1 MYWLNAFRQ
10 IRNPDATETLWPSQ
24 AEFFTSYQGIGPDFT
39 WPDAPAGEYEGINV
53 NSLAGGYVFGNTV
66 GNFYDEAT
74 RLSIDGVPVET
85 VGSASA
91 AWELGKKQ
99 RGAADPMT
107 GAVGSPAFAASVSYS
122 SQTRGQFSN
131 SGNSYGGFFPIPD
144 AAGATCADGAE
155 SLVIKFTKIS
165 DSTVV
170 NYPGSCV
177 ENASDAA
184 AVYRM
189 PLGYYVVKG
198 SGSVD
203 YYPRSLYIEGPYTRG
218 EHPMHTWG
226 DHLPRVMSQ
235 FAAEFRGTS
244 AQRQDELAGKA
255 WLGDAFDIAH
265 FLTRPYYLAPAIG
278 TTVGSDI
285 FAQYP
290 SGRIDNT
297 FPTFP
302 SPSITFYNFVATG
315 QVVEV
320 WNHPT
325 AGTYLGGGSLAQGE
339 HLTVS
344 GLTLGG
350 NYYVAYYPYPGFRTL
365 VVASG
370 SIVKSVNA
378 TGGGLADYSP
388 PASNASIAPGT
399 RIGGAIKTHDGFC
412 IAAALVECSG
422 IYGDAKVTFRNGDT
436 VIGTATVSATTT
448 SAICTFESAQIGS
461 NITATLDD
469 GARFSAA
476 GSIRVE
482 WAELLTMKPGLND
495 LFVVLRLAGCK
506 SSDALGA
513 DGGGISEDQAL
524 ALWESYKTNGCVALT
539 EGHSEMESSTSIG
552 GNAFYD
558 TMRRMS
564 KVVRMVPRQNL
575 LGYAVEDG
583 NSVVWL
589 SPDYVAVPRSANTS
603 ILEGITDAI
612 EHTAPPL
619 GVTNEW
625 CAFVNVHPY
634 HVSESSIWKAS
645 SFTDYWPIIDRCQFY
660 TGTGIGADREFKR
673 FITWSGATA
682 GGNLDANID
691 LTIYPEAPSGYRY
704 AKNANQSPTDSFFKS
719 CRIYEPP
726 LAVTSAESQSDGSV
740 KVTFK
745 GRFHH
750 HADAPA
756 SLTRDVDTWDIVA
769 LTAEA
774 DDYRTE
780 ENALREYLVHAR
792 GSGSYQCSNIGAG
805 NSQHQMQVN
814 ALPDNPFGTCYPT
827 IFLVQLLPK
836 PYLDGNDKQG
846 PNDTPFESG
855 SLRQAELYLRCMAE
869 GFVDKQT
876 TESSGCAA
884 TATYDFRYE
893 QLCYQATGHPYL
905 LPIGNVESKYLD
917 ATEVRTDSPEGFGPM
932 PTTKASSSVFNGFA
946 NATNLLNRVRV
957 ALPWELK
964 VDTSATS
971 NTTTTAT
978 GAAMSDGT
986 PLDCS
991 TYSGG
996 GFLWRGAQPDLVA
1009 GALPGAFAVQPY
1021 ATSELDT
1028 VVSNTGP
1035 AYTCDGSNF
1044 QLYTTRYDAAYL
1056 FSPVDADALDAIPD
1070 EWRAQLQTDAEFV
1083 ATQETVRRKV
1093 SWTEVAPGGGEIC
1106 DATEGW
1112 TTGGGNVLAVSYTDE
1127 SEVECVQLV
1136 SAGTVSA
1143 PAQRT
1148 INLAASQSGGTVC
1161 YGGGGYSSGHVARTL
1176 TPMDATTLV
1185 LPVPLVAGDPAT

>member
-1 MYWLNAFRQ
+1 MAISFPLVSTVAAGDRVTARNLSQLSGAINARILSGLGDGAWRIVMYWLNAFRQ

-66 GNFYDEAT
+66 GNFADEAT

-91 AWELGKKQ
+91 AWELGKRQ
-99 RGAADPMT
+99 RGAADPIT
-107 GAVGSPAFAASVSYS
+107 GAVGSPAFAASVSHS

-165 DSTVV
+165 DSSVV
-170 NYPGSCV
+170 TYPGSCV
-177 ENASDAA
+177 ENANDAA

-218 EHPMHTWG
+218 EHPVHTWG
-226 DHLPRVMSQ
+226 DHLPRVMAQ
-235 FAAEFRGTS
+235 FASEFRGTS
-244 AQRQDELAGKA
+244 AQRQDELAGSP
-255 WLGDAFDIAH
+255 WLGNAFDIAH
-265 FLTRPYYLAPAIG
+265 FLTRPYYLAPARG
-278 TTVGSDI
+278 VEVGSDI

-290 SGRIDNT
+290 SGRI
-297 FPTFP
+297 
-302 SPSITFYNFVATG
+302 
-315 QVVEV
+315 E
-320 WNHPT
+320 T
-325 AGTYLGGGSLAQGE
+325 A
-339 HLTVS
+339 
-344 GLTLGG
+344 
-350 NYYVAYYPYPGFRTL
+350 NP
-365 VVASG
+365 
-370 SIVKSVNA
+370 IN
-378 TGGGLADYSP
+378 
-388 PASNASIAPGT
+388 PGT
-399 RIGGAIKTHDGFC
+399 RIGGAVKTTDGFC

-422 IYGDAKVTFRNGDT
+422 IYGDAKVTFRNGDA
-436 VIGTATVSATTT
+436 VIGSATVSSSTT
-448 SAICTFESAQIGS
+448 SAIATFDSAQIGS

-469 GARFSAA
+469 GARFSSA
-476 GSIRVE
+476 GSISVE

-506 SSDALGA
+506 ASDALGA
-513 DGGGISEDQAL
+513 DGGGISESQAN
-524 ALWESYKTNGCVALT
+524 ALWESYANNGCVALT
-539 EGHSEMESSTSIG
+539 EGHSEMQSSASIG
-552 GNAFYD
+552 ENAFFD

-564 KVVRMVPRQNL
+564 KVVRMVPRQNI

-589 SPDYVAVPRSANTS
+589 SPNYIAAPRAANS
-603 ILEGITDAI
+603 SMLDGIADAI
-612 EHTAPPL
+612 EHAAPAR

-625 CAFVNVHPY
+625 CGFVNVHPY

-660 TGTGIGADREFKR
+660 SGTGIGADREFKR

-704 AKNANQSPTDSFFKS
+704 AKNANVSPSTSFFKS

-726 LAVTSAESQSDGSV
+726 LAIASAESQSDGSV
-740 KVTFK
+740 KVTFQ

-750 HADAPA
+750 HADSPA
-756 SLTRDVDTWDIVA
+756 SLTRDVDTWDTVA
-769 LTAEA
+769 LTAQA

-780 ENALREYLVHAR
+780 ENALMEYLVHAR
-792 GSGSYQCSNIGAG
+792 GSGSYQCSRIGDG
-805 NSQHQMQVN
+805 NSQSSRQVDS
-814 ALPDNPFGTCYPT
+814 LPDNPFGSCYPT

-836 PYLDGNDKQG
+836 PYIDGNDKQG

-855 SLRQAELYLRCMAE
+855 ALRQAELYLRCIAE
-869 GFVDKQT
+869 GYVDKQT
-876 TESSGCAA
+876 TETSGCTA
-884 TATYDFRYE
+884 TSTYDFRYE
-893 QLCYQATGHPYL
+893 QLCYQATGYPYL
-905 LPIGNVESKYLD
+905 LPIGNVESQYLESS
-917 ATEVRTDSPEGFGPM
+917 EVRTDSPEGFGPM
-932 PTTKASSSVFNGFA
+932 PTTKASAAVFNGFA
-946 NATNLLNRVRV
+946 NATNLLSRVRV

-971 NTTTTAT
+971 NTTTAAT

-991 TYSGG
+991 TYAGG

-1070 EWRAQLQTDAEFV
+1070 EWRDQLQADAEMV
-1083 ATQETVRRKV
+1083 ATLETVRRKV
-1093 SWTEVAPGGGEIC
+1093 SWTEVSPGGGEIC
-1106 DATEGW
+1106 GATEGW
-1112 TTGGGNVLAVSYTDE
+1112 ATSGGNVLAVSYVDE
-1127 SEVECVQLV
+1127 SEVECVQMV

-1143 PAQRT
+1143 PAQPT

-1161 YGGGGYSSGHVARTL
+1161 YGGGGYSSGRVARTL

-1185 LPVPLVAGDPAT
+1185 LPVPLVAGDMAT